1 MFFSPYSIVAA
12 MSMCLAGA
20 RNNTEN
26 QLKKLFNLTNSSN
39 EEIHKM
45 NLEVHKYLKG
55 SDGNVSLNIAN
66 KIYQSNSYKVKKEFL
81 DTLKTFYETTSEG
94 LDFSN
99 AVTSAKTIND
109 WVSGQTNKKIQNLV
123 PESAIDKLTKLILVN
138 AIYFKGNWEISF
150 DKKQTFSDQFIL
162 SDQSEK
168 TIQMMSLNG
177 KHWNYV
183 NEPEN
188 LKLSALTLPYS
199 GGKIGMTII
208 LPHHGQKVSDVESK
222 LDGHILKTIFSSQ
235 KQIKINLVI
244 PKFKFEQQFEVN
256 SKNLTIMLF

>member
-1 MFFSPYSIVAA
+1 

-109 WVSGQTNKKIQNLV
+109 WVSGQTNTNFGDRIRNR
-123 PESAIDKLTKLILVN
+123 
-138 AIYFKGNWEISF
+138 
-150 DKKQTFSDQFIL
+150 
-162 SDQSEK
+162 
-168 TIQMMSLNG
+168 
-177 KHWNYV
+177 
-183 NEPEN
+183 
-188 LKLSALTLPYS
+188 
-199 GGKIGMTII
+199 
-208 LPHHGQKVSDVESK
+208 
-222 LDGHILKTIFSSQ
+222 
-235 KQIKINLVI
+235 QINK
-244 PKFKFEQQFEVN
+244 VN
-256 SKNLTIMLF
+256 SCKCHLF